1 MIKMARFVAAGVA
14 AVAVSATLQA
24 FECSEAAK
32 AKAAALENRIAE
44 LKENL

>member
-24 FECSEAAK
+24 FECSESAK
-32 AKAAALENRIAE
+32 AKARDFIDN
-44 LKENL
+44 